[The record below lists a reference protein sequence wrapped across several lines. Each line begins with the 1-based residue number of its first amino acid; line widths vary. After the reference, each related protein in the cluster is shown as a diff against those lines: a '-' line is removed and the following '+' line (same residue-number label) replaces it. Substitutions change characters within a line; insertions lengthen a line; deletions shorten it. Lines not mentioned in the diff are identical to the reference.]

1 MEIVLN
7 FKILFACFNR
17 NPQRR
22 STASRV
28 GYPNSRARHNIH
40 VITPTARQTT
50 TVVIMEAAAPAPNLK
65 GLYERR
71 YEAKPYFVS
80 HVKIC
85 SSGSQNF
92 IQAHFPMHKEQG
104 SPGFL
109 DEHKEH

>member
-1 MEIVLN
+1 
-7 FKILFACFNR
+7 
-17 NPQRR
+17 
-22 STASRV
+22 
-28 GYPNSRARHNIH
+28 
-40 VITPTARQTT
+40 
-50 TVVIMEAAAPAPNLK
+50 MEAAAPAPNLK

-109 DEHKEH
+109 DEHKEHRPGNIRRLSGGD